1 MVCRVRSVLCS
12 VVCLLVVFTLT
23 SCGLGPEELV
33 LEIRLTN
40 VDDGDRVAPRS
51 RLEYEVTTSGYQ
63 DVTVEVV
70 IESDTTRREK
80 IGSSLKGSWS
90 IRGDFL
96 ERAGKSR
103 IYLRATGTPP
113 PSRDHNEPQAQPVV
127 VESEAVFVEVNPKL
141 QAITLLSPASGGTI
155 DLGQEVKFRLTGT
168 DLWNSIRVYAMED
181 DGSTLPTKEM
191 DWFSVSGGK
200 KDLSALETWIVA
212 GQVKKSLGK
221 HKLRLMAKY
230 GDQQVLSDP
239 FEIDVTYV
247 LDDIE
252 LLVRSPQG
260 QLQKAGTSEL
270 ELPKVDE
277 LVIRI
282 KGQGLNGKTLEVSE
296 SGGKLPDVVAAGDTV
311 DIVYKPKWEEFT
323 TGKQKR
329 SYHFTVAIG
338 VFQLQTGATLLRWG
352 ITFCSWRRAD
362 GTNLG
367 NNDDVAHG
375 SDVFMAVD
383 TWGFKSASA
392 KFVIMEDDDV
402 SADDKIETMM
412 VPVSTDNLLITWKA
426 KYTDDSTWVPI
437 VGKVKTDPEYF
448 FSVQIED
455 VSCKSKL
462 IEVPEP

>member
-1 MVCRVRSVLCS
+1 MVHGRSMLRSAVS
-12 VVCLLVVFTLT
+12 LLVIFTLS
-23 SCGLGPEELV
+23 SCGLHEEELV

-40 VDDGDRVAPRS
+40 ADDGDRVAPRT
-51 RLEYEVTTSGYQ
+51 RLEYEVTASGYQ
-63 DVTVEVV
+63 DVVIEAV
-70 IESDTTRREK
+70 IESAETQRKK
-80 IGSSLKGSWS
+80 IGSSLKGSWT
-90 IRGDFL
+90 IGGDFL

-113 PSRDHNEPQAQPVV
+113 RPRDPNAPQAQPVV

-141 QAITLLSPASGGTI
+141 QGITLLSPSSGGTI
-155 DLGQEVKFRLTGT
+155 ELGQEVKFRLTGT
-168 DLWNSIRVYAMED
+168 DLWNSVKVFAMED
-181 DGSTLPTKEM
+181 DGSALPTKEL
-191 DWFSVSGGK
+191 DSRSVFGGK
-200 KDLSALETWIVA
+200 KDLSALESWIVA
-212 GQVKKSLGK
+212 GLVKKSLGK

-260 QLQKAGTSEL
+260 DLQQAGTGEL

-277 LVIRI
+277 LVIRV
-282 KGQGLNGKTLEVSE
+282 KGQGLSGKTLAVSE
-296 SGGKLPDVVAAGDTV
+296 GTAKLPDVVAAGDTV
-311 DIVYKPKWEEFT
+311 EIVYKPTWEEFAK
-323 TGKQKR
+323 GKQKR
-329 SYHFTVAIG
+329 SYNFKVTIG
-338 VFQLQTGATLLRWG
+338 LFELETGASLLRWG

-367 NNDDVAHG
+367 NNADVAHG
-375 SDVFMAVD
+375 TEVFMAVD
-383 TWGFKSASA
+383 TWGFKSSTA
-392 KFVIMEDDDV
+392 KFVIMEDDDI

-412 VPVSTDNLLITWKA
+412 VPTSTDKLSVAWKA

-437 VGKVKTDPEYF
+437 VGTVKTDPEYY

-455 VSCKSKL
+455 LSCKSKL